1 MHFVVSLRPKVRV
14 WLGIRRPRNLVVA
27 DEVAN
32 LDSKL
37 SKANLVKGTGV
48 CVCMCVRARVYVRA
62 YVGVR
67 VAILWRL
74 RRRHFALR
82 RLRRRKFCFV
92 APAAPPIFAVWR
104 LRRRSFSRYSPV
116 SGPKSFYLRHLL
128 GSTGP
133 KSFFYRHPRSAK
145 NAKKF
150 FFIGTLQFFLD
161 TLLYLSQNVLGER
174 HLFRKQDNSRE
185 DDKT

>member
-1 MHFVVSLRPKVRV
+1 MY
-14 WLGIRRPRNLVVA
+14 
-27 DEVAN
+27 
-32 LDSKL
+32 
-37 SKANLVKGTGV
+37 
-48 CVCMCVRARVYVRA
+48 VCMCVRARVYVRA

-133 KSFFYRHPRSAK
+133 KSFFIDTLDRPKMPKSFFYRHPPV
-145 NAKKF
+145 
-150 FFIGTLQFFLD
+150 FLD
-161 TLLYLSQNVLGER
+161 TLLYSSAYRLRFAQMGDWSCQR
-174 HLFRKQDNSRE
+174 PPKST
-185 DDKT
+185 K